1 MHLTKLT
8 LDPSSAQARRDLGDA
23 YEMHRTLVRAF
34 ALDEHSAPPRFLWRM
49 EVGGNA
55 WAMPVVLVQSVAEA
69 NWSVLAD
76 QPNYLQKPVESKLI
90 ALEQLVESGNS
101 YRFRLQANPTV
112 TRCGKRYGL
121 VGEADQLAW
130 LQRQGERHGFDLS
143 TVLVAASDVLSSRKG
158 SARISVRRTCFEG
171 VLQVNN
177 TETFSRALMAGI
189 GPAKAF
195 GCGLLSVA
203 PC

>member
-1 MHLTKLT
+1 MHLTRLT

-23 YEMHRTLVRAF
+23 YEMHRTLARAF
-34 ALDEHSAPPRFLWRM
+34 ALDEHSAPPRFLWRL
-49 EVGGNA
+49 EASGNA
-55 WAMPVVLVQSVAEA
+55 WAMPVVLIQSAAEA
-69 NWSVLAD
+69 NWSVLSD
-76 QPNYLQKPVESKLI
+76 QPNYLLKPVESKQI

-112 TRCGKRYGL
+112 TRFGKRYGL

-143 TVLVAASDVLSSRKG
+143 RVLVADSDVLSTRKG
-158 SARISVRRTCFEG
+158 NARISVRRTCFEG
-171 VLQVNN
+171 VLQVKSP
-177 TETFSRALMAGI
+177 EAFSRALKAGI